1 LPKHIFESEE
11 VMSRRIHLLS
21 LLSIILLMLATSAL
35 AVDTRPVEASPRL
48 VSRSEPLV
56 VDHRHTDI
64 SQIPAYWIEQA
75 QNLLRLSYGH
85 TSHGSQLVSGMGAIY
100 SVNPL
105 YAFNT
110 NGSLASGV
118 LSLHDNTPTGDL
130 GAPDRTTWA
139 SLTSTYLNGPS
150 GTGPSR
156 NVVMWSWCGE
166 VSSAT
171 TADIN
176 TYLNLMN
183 QLETQYPD
191 VTFIYMTGHLDGSG
205 ESGTLKIR
213 NQQIRDYALA
223 NNKVLFDFADIE
235 SYDPAGTYYP
245 NESDACAWC
254 TTWCSTHPGDCQN
267 LTPSCAHSHPFN
279 CKMKGQAFWWMMAR
293 LAGWP
298 DPDAATV
305 VISGNA
311 GASNVTLSYT
321 DGTPKS
327 VTSDSSGNYSIT
339 VPKDWAGT
347 VTPSRLGFT
356 FSPASITYPALST
369 GQTRQ
374 DYVATDISP
383 KVLSNVRVNADPTSL
398 TTVDFAVTFSEAV
411 TGVDASD
418 FKLTTT
424 LLTDASITGLSGT
437 GAGPYTVTVN
447 TGTGNGTIRL
457 DLRETAGIQNLAGIP
472 FFGPN
477 ASGATYE
484 VDKGAA
490 PTVPVLVSPASGVLI
505 TGYKPTLDWNDSSEV
520 IALANDWSY
529 EVNVTSPYGY
539 DQTFNTPS
547 GLSNSSY
554 TFTSSLSASTTFTW
568 KVRAYNDQN
577 QYSAWS
583 ASRTFRTGTRLDT
596 PVLTSP
602 ADASTLDNKRP
613 TFGWVEDPGAASYT
627 LQILK
632 GTVVVNAGTI
642 AAPLH
647 TYTPAVDLLPATTY
661 TWRVRANN
669 GVNTGEFSDPFTF
682 TTSANPPT
690 VPVLLLP
697 ASAALLDSAVTQTLT
712 WKPVTPVVN
721 PASPAALSYEVEYAT
736 NSAFSGSTVATVSDA
751 QFPLSVGVLSPNL
764 TYYWRVRSWSEASA
778 AGNHSAWSAARTFRT
793 RLATPTLNQPE
804 NNAVLNNKRPTFS
817 WDEVPGA
824 TTYTLQI
831 LSGAKVVNTGTIK
844 PPAYVYTSTI
854 DLLPNTVYTWKVRA
868 NGVNTGNFSVS
879 LTFTTSPNPPKP
891 PVLLAPVNTIL
902 VDSAAPQTLK
912 WSPVLAV
919 TTTSPLTTYPAAAS
933 YEVEY
938 AMNGF
943 FTGTSDTFV
952 VVNAPATQT
961 APISLQPGRTYYWR
975 VRSWS
980 GANALGN
987 HSAWSAV
994 RTIRVKYAVPTLTLP
1009 AANGTNVALRPTFT
1023 WSSAGNGLWTNCTLQ
1038 VATNDK
1044 FTTGLRSFTINA
1056 SATTYTIPATLPALA
1071 PNTTYYWRVKIN
1083 GLYVPILSLTQ
1094 RFTTA
1099 P

>member
-1 LPKHIFESEE
+1 
-11 VMSRRIHLLS
+11 MSRRIHF
-21 LLSIILLMLATSAL
+21 LSILSIVLFMLAASSL
-35 AVDTRPVEASPRL
+35 VVDTTPVEASPRL
-48 VSRSEPLV
+48 VSRSEPLI

-64 SQIPAYWIEQA
+64 SQIPEYWINQA
-75 QNLLRLSYGH
+75 KTMLRLSYGH
-85 TSHGSQLVSGMGAIY
+85 TSHGSQLVSGIGAIY
-100 SVNPL
+100 AVDPL

-110 NGSLASGV
+110 NGSIASGI
-118 LSLHDNTPTGDL
+118 LSLDDTTPSGDL
-130 GAPDRTTWA
+130 GNPDRTTWA
-139 SLTSTYLNGPS
+139 SLTRTYLNGPS

-156 NVVMWSWCGE
+156 NAVMWSWCGQ

-171 TADIN
+171 TTDIN

-183 QLETQYPD
+183 QLETDYPD

-213 NQQIRDYALA
+213 NQQIRDYALT

-254 TTWCSTHPGDCQN
+254 TTWCSAHPGDCQN
-267 LTPSCAHSHPFN
+267 LTSSCAHSHPFN

-298 DPDAATV
+298 DPDAAV

-321 DGTPKS
+321 DVTPKS
-327 VTSDSSGNYSIT
+327 VTSDSDGDYSIT
-339 VPKDWAGT
+339 VPKDWSGT
-347 VTPSRLGFT
+347 VTPSRLGFI
-356 FSPASITYPALST
+356 FSPDSITYPALSA
-369 GQTRQ
+369 GQTGQ

-424 LLTDASITGLSGT
+424 LLTGASITGLSGS
-437 GAGPYTVTVN
+437 GAGPYTVTIN

-457 DLRETAGIQNLAGIP
+457 DLRETATIQNLAGIP

-477 ASGATYE
+477 SSGETYA
-484 VDKGAA
+484 VDKGYA

-554 TFTSSLSASTTFTW
+554 TFTSSLPASTTFTW

-583 ASRTFRTGTRLDT
+583 APRTFRTGTKLDT
-596 PVLTSP
+596 PILTSP
-602 ADASTLDNKRP
+602 ADAATLDNKRP
-613 TFGWVEDPGAASYT
+613 TFGWEENPGAASYT

-632 GTVVVNAGTI
+632 GTVVVNTGTI
-642 AAPLH
+642 IAPLH

-669 GVNTGEFSDPFTF
+669 GVNTGEFSDPFAF

-690 VPVLLLP
+690 VPVMLLP
-697 ASAALLDSAVTQTLT
+697 ANAALLDSVVTQTLT
-712 WKPVTPVVN
+712 WKPVTPVIN
-721 PASPAALSYEVEYAT
+721 PASPAALSYEVAYAT
-736 NSAFSGSTVATVSDA
+736 NSAFSGSTVTTVSA
-751 QFPLSVGVLSPNL
+751 PQYSLTVGVLSPNL
-764 TYYWRVRSWSEASA
+764 TYYWRVRSWSEANA
-778 AGNHSAWSAARTFRT
+778 TGNHSAWSATRTFRT
-793 RLATPTLNQPE
+793 RLATPVLNLPE
-804 NNAVLNNKRPTFS
+804 TNAVLNNKRPTFS

-831 LSGAKVVNTGTIK
+831 LSGAKVVNSGTIK
-844 PPAYVYTSTI
+844 PPAYVYTPLV
-854 DLLPNTVYTWKVRA
+854 DLLPNTVYTWKVKA
-868 NGVNTGNFSVS
+868 NGVNTGNYSVPF
-879 LTFTTSPNPPKP
+879 TFTTSPNPPKP
-891 PVLLAPVNTIL
+891 PVLLAPINIIL
-902 VDSAAPQTLK
+902 VDSAVPQILK
-912 WSPVLAV
+912 WNPVLAV
-919 TTTSPLTTYPAAAS
+919 TTTSPATTYPVAAS

-938 AMNGF
+938 AMNSTFSGA
-943 FTGTSDTFV
+943 SDTFV
-952 VVNAPATQT
+952 TVNAPTT
-961 APISLQPGRTYYWR
+961 EKSITLQPGRTYYWR

-980 GANALGN
+980 GVDATGN
-987 HSAWSAV
+987 RSAWSAV
-994 RTIRVKYAVPTLTLP
+994 RTIKVKYVVPTLTSP
-1009 AANGTNVALRPTFT
+1009 AANATGVPLRPTFT
-1023 WSSAGNGLWTNCTLQ
+1023 WSSAGNGLWTSFTLQ

-1044 FTTGLRSFTINA
+1044 FTTGLRSFTIKA

-1071 PNTTYYWRVKIN
+1071 PNTAYYWRVKIN
-1083 GLYVPILSLTQ
+1083 GLYVPVLSASQ
-1094 RFTTA
+1094 RFTTT